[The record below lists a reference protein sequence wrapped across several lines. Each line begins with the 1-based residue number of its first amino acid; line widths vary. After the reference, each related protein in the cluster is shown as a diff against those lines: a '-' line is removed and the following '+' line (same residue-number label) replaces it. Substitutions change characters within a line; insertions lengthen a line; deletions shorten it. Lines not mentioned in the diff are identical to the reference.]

1 MKYSKVIQTHAERMK
16 TTHFLNP
23 VQKMHRAVT
32 ALENISLN
40 KNPKHTDAMHLDLVS
55 KSALKLK
62 NETANINDMMQ
73 RSFGE
78 QLSKVNSDI
87 AIKAGLVVGSESQK
101 EIRQALRQ
109 LPKKDRLTAVNKAL
123 SDGDPQVIAAING
136 ASELLTG
143 LPQAFAQD
151 MYKAYEKKYAS
162 DLVQQRENL
171 EDDFFK
177 ALNTVKAVNNAVS
190 NGFDPDQLR
199 KMQAEEKLSNDAQN
213 EFEST
218 LLE

>member
-23 VQKMHRAVT
+23 VQKMHKAVT

-62 NETANINDMMQ
+62 NEASNINKMMQ
-73 RSFGE
+73 SSYRE
-78 QLSKVNSDI
+78 QHIKLDSDI
-87 AIKAGLVVGSESQK
+87 ARKAGLIVSSEAQK
-101 EIRQALRQ
+101 EIRQALRI

-123 SDGDPQVIAAING
+123 SDGDPQVIAAIHG

-143 LPQAFAQD
+143 LPQAFSQD
-151 MYKAYEKKYAS
+151 MHLAYEKKYAS
-162 DLVQQRENL
+162 DLVKQRENL

-177 ALNTVKAVNNAVS
+177 ALDTVKAVNNAVS

-199 KMQAEEKLSNDAQN
+199 KMQEEEKLSNDAQN

-218 LLE
+218 LSE